1 MAFGDSVLECVGLK
15 NELCRCPFRI
25 TVFGEEGVLVGG
37 VKKIAK
43 ISDNEVSF
51 LTAKRMI
58 TIVGCNLKISS
69 YGETEAS
76 VKGVIA
82 GINIGQI

>member
-15 NELCRCPFRI
+15 NELSRCPFRI

-43 ISDNEVSF
+43 ISDSEVAF
-51 LTAKRMI
+51 LTAKRKI
-58 TIVGCNLKISS
+58 TIIGSNLKISA
-69 YGETEAS
+69 YDEKEAS

-82 GINIGQI
+82 GVSLEQA